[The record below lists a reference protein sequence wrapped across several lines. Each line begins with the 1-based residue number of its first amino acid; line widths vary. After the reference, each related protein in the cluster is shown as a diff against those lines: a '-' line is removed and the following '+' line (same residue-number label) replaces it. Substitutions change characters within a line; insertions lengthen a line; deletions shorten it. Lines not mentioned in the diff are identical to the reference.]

1 MTPVQRLQAA
11 IEKLEA
17 LKAEISP
24 GAWTLFGSSTF
35 GYGIERGYDADDPSA
50 GTIVVARYE
59 VADAEAEL
67 IITLHRTI
75 DAQLEVLRSAADFLT
90 NAEREWPAPI
100 WDRHPELRDRLEGL
114 LRFEVAL
121 ADAILGGTQ

>member
-1 MTPVQRLQAA
+1 VSAVERMQAA

-17 LKAEISP
+17 LKAASTP
-24 GAWTLFGSSTF
+24 GPWRLTRAQHVTHAI
-35 GYGIERGYDADDPSA
+35 YGEQPGQEVIGATPRYGGLWSADD
-50 GTIVVARYE
+50 G
-59 VADAEAEL
+59 EL
-67 IITLHRTI
+67 IVTLHRTI